1 MLCKQKLLFW
11 MRLISIN
18 HLTALIYISNQFY
31 ICNCVFACSRLTV
44 SLCFIAVTFAGY
56 ITRLILCLSMLFYTI
71 LILYYFASNGTNS
84 NYTLFVGSAEY
95 IKTEPY
101 YITFASSFSVV
112 LKYFLMIIIKL
123 MWCEKIISETSH
135 MQLSLFHPW
144 SASTCQGEGGR
155 ENQLIQRHCLENL
168 WIRVS
173 KPSAIL

>member
-56 ITRLILCLSMLFYTI
+56 IARFILSLSMLFYKI
-71 LILYYFASNGTNS
+71 HILYYFASNGTNS

-95 IKTEPY
+95 IKTEHN
-101 YITFASSFSVV
+101 YIKFASSFSVV
-112 LKYFLMIIIKL
+112 LKYFLTIIIQL
-123 MWCEKIISETSH
+123 M
-135 MQLSLFHPW
+135 
-144 SASTCQGEGGR
+144 
-155 ENQLIQRHCLENL
+155 
-168 WIRVS
+168 
-173 KPSAIL
+173 